1 MQNNMLS
8 TLRSFQRQR
17 RASITRKKC
26 LRDSAIAAFQ
36 RWRVAGDPTSRPIA
50 TRHRPARG
58 RDRRRAGRCQPHR
71 CRRKGHPPGAA
82 PATEPSKAPSPRLR
96 LEPPQSSP
104 AAAQRGAAGAGLDGG
119 APCRSTIGGAVRRSN
134 PHAPAGGLARHVRC
148 HGRPRSARRKIDLTP
163 GRPGRVGA
171 ASGRGYREV
180 GSARRRADLITFAVP
195 QRYRVVPS
203 NLLLTKT
210 NFSLRYRCGSTETI
224 YLG

>member
-17 RASITRKKC
+17 RARITRKKC

-50 TRHRPARG
+50 TRHRPARR

-134 PHAPAGGLARHVRC
+134 PHAPAGGRSVPRTTAIGSAKDRPDNRATGKS
-148 HGRPRSARRKIDLTP
+148 GRGIGAGIS
-163 GRPGRVGA
+163 GGRVGA
-171 ASGRGYREV
+171 KKGRFDNLSGTATVPG
-180 GSARRRADLITFAVP
+180 RAL
-195 QRYRVVPS
+195 
-203 NLLLTKT
+203 
-210 NFSLRYRCGSTETI
+210 
-224 YLG
+224 